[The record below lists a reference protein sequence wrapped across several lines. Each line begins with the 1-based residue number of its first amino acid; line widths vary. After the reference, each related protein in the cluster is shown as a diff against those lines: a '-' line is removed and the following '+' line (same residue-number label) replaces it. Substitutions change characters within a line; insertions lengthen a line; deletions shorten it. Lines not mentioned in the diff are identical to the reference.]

1 MMIII
6 INKCKAKYMKLG
18 IVSTMFLLIFC
29 GCSKEKQLTD
39 SNRDYTS
46 TSGVITENESTIIN
60 LNVSDIIEITR
71 LNDVA
76 ITMISDEVDN
86 VEQIESIKKYF
97 LNSIKLVVEDI
108 KDSFINFR
116 VESDYADN
124 LFKIPF
130 EELQPLDKYV
140 LELGKVDKEF
150 GDPRLALSVT
160 LVINEETTFTLGE
173 IFIMTE
179 DIEKETLQCYFVVPF
194 DNQYEI
200 TEKGDQDL
208 QTSLIESYSNM
219 IDKTV
224 YAGLIEFDSFNVGRF
239 REGSPTVDN
248 DGHDGFSY
256 FNIEPITYEFENNC
270 KIIYINRGENAY
282 RVTSLKSL
290 HSYAKLDCLSDVYL
304 IGLKE
309 GKIVYMFNIFYS

>member
-97 LNSIKLVVEDI
+97 LNSFL
-108 KDSFINFR
+108 
-116 VESDYADN
+116 
-124 LFKIPF
+124 
-130 EELQPLDKYV
+130 
-140 LELGKVDKEF
+140 
-150 GDPRLALSVT
+150 RLH
-160 LVINEETTFTLGE
+160 G
-173 IFIMTE
+173 
-179 DIEKETLQCYFVVPF
+179 QW
-194 DNQYEI
+194 
-200 TEKGDQDL
+200 
-208 QTSLIESYSNM
+208 
-219 IDKTV
+219 
-224 YAGLIEFDSFNVGRF
+224 
-239 REGSPTVDN
+239 
-248 DGHDGFSY
+248 
-256 FNIEPITYEFENNC
+256 
-270 KIIYINRGENAY
+270 
-282 RVTSLKSL
+282 
-290 HSYAKLDCLSDVYL
+290 
-304 IGLKE
+304 
-309 GKIVYMFNIFYS
+309 